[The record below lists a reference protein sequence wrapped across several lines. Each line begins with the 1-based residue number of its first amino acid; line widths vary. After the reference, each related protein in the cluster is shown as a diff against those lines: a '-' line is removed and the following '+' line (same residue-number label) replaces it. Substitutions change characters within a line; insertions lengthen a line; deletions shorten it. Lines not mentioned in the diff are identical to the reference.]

1 MSYPYFVYSLIYGR
15 WTASTENLYLQGF
28 VVMVS
33 VRKRFIAAALL
44 AALVAPI
51 LSVPVTAVE
60 NAPRKIM
67 TGWVPYYSMKT
78 ALPDVLNNIDLI
90 KEVMPFWYTLKFNGK
105 SKESYVADLYT
116 PANPSVPIAEPLTAM
131 RNAGLSIIPTI
142 TDGTDKLVLAGLLK
156 NPTSR
161 TQTVNA
167 IMNLVR
173 TNNYDGIDLDFEG
186 FAFVDGN
193 STWTSTAPSWVAFVK
208 ELSTALHAENK
219 LLSVSTP
226 YVLNPKDA
234 QKGYYVYAWAA
245 IASSIDK
252 LRIMTYDYSVAK
264 VGPLGPIT
272 WAERTVQYAVSI
284 MPASKVFVGVPG
296 YGRDWVTAV
305 TGVCPANVVN
315 TIKAGAKAATF
326 VMRDAQALAATYG
339 AIPTYDE
346 KFGEMTFSYQKVYNG
361 VTATGLATSCTA
373 SRTAWYQDARGWAL
387 RAALVTKYRI
397 GGITAWTFGMEEP
410 LAMESIR
417 QVAKAIAPDQV
428 NVTAAIDKTTI
439 DYGNPITVT
448 ATFTIKDKSP
458 VVGVPVRIEGKSS
471 GDSNWRT
478 LATVTTGIDGKIEK
492 AVLVGKS
499 TAVRIYSD
507 PTWERSEGVSSEFPI
522 TVNRLLVVNAPGTLK
537 ALASTSITGNIRPRV
552 AGASIQLE
560 KLVGKEWRQLDQS
573 VTTDAQGNFTL
584 TLAGQQR
591 GVASF
596 RVTVASDALWNVVT
610 SPIFNI
616 IIR

>member
-1 MSYPYFVYSLIYGR
+1 M
-15 WTASTENLYLQGF
+15 ENLSLQGC
-28 VVMVS
+28 VAMVN
-33 VRKRFIAAALL
+33 VRRKVLSALTVAALL
-44 AALVAPI
+44 LPVLSAPG
-51 LSVPVTAVE
+51 SSAD

-105 SKESYVADLYT
+105 TKEAYVADLYT
-116 PANPSVPIAEPLTAM
+116 PANPSVPISEPLTAM

-161 TQTVNA
+161 TQVVNA
-167 IMNLVR
+167 VMNLVR

-193 STWTSTAPSWVAFVK
+193 GTWTSTAPSWVAFVK
-208 ELSTALHAENK
+208 ELSVALRAEKK

-226 YVLNPKDA
+226 YVLNPNDK

-305 TGVCPANVVN
+305 NGVCPANVIN
-315 TIKAGAKAATF
+315 TVKAGAKAATF

-339 AIPTYDE
+339 AVPTYDE

-361 VTATGLATSCTA
+361 TTATGLATSCTA

-417 QVAKAIAPDQV
+417 QVAKSIAPDQV
-428 NVTAAIDKTTI
+428 NVTASIDKSLI

-458 VVGVPVRIEGKSS
+458 VAGIPVRIEGKSA
-471 GDSNWRT
+471 GESNWRT

-499 TAVRIYSD
+499 TAVRVFSD
-507 PTWERSEGVSSEFPI
+507 ATWERTEGQSSEFPI
-522 TVNRLLVVNAPGTLK
+522 TVNRLLVLSAPGTMRS
-537 ALASTSITGNIRPRV
+537 AATTAITGNIRPRI
-552 AGASIQLE
+552 AGASVQLE
-560 KLVGKEWRQLDQS
+560 MLVGKGWKAVDQA
-573 VTTDAQGNFTL
+573 VLTDAQGNFL
-584 TLAGQQR
+584 ITLAGQQR
-591 GVASF
+591 GVTSF

-610 SPIFNI
+610 SPTFNI

>member
-1 MSYPYFVYSLIYGR
+1 MGSSFHQGFAAMVKTQRKFIGVVAVATLFLSLI
-15 WTASTENLYLQGF
+15 STPI
-28 VVMVS
+28 S
-33 VRKRFIAAALL
+33 AADN
-44 AALVAPI
+44 P
-51 LSVPVTAVE
+51 
-60 NAPRKIM
+60 PRKIM

-90 KEVMPFWYTLKFNGK
+90 KEVMPFWYTLKFDGNAK
-105 SKESYVADLYT
+105 AAVVTDLYA
-116 PANPSVPIAEPLTAM
+116 PANPSVPISEPLTAM

-142 TDGTDKLVLAGLLK
+142 TDGTSKLVLAGLLK

-161 TQTVNA
+161 TQVVSA

-173 TNNYDGIDLDFEG
+173 ANNYDGIDIDFEG

-193 STWTSTAPSWVAFVK
+193 STWTSTAPSWVAFIK
-208 ELSTALHAENK
+208 ELSIALRAEKK

-226 YVLNPKDA
+226 YVLNPNEA
-234 QKGYYVYAWAA
+234 QKGYFVYAWAA

-252 LRIMTYDYSVAK
+252 LRIMTYDYSVSK
-264 VGPLGPIT
+264 VGPMGPIT
-272 WAERTVQYAVSI
+272 WAERTVQYAVSV

-315 TIKAGAKAATF
+315 SVKPGAKAATF
-326 VMRDAQALAATYG
+326 VMRDAVALAATYG
-339 AIPTYDE
+339 TVPRYDE

-361 VTATGLATSCTA
+361 TTATGLATSCTA

-417 QVAKAIAPDQV
+417 QVAKEIAPDQV
-428 NVTAAIDKTTI
+428 AVTAAIDNSTI

-458 VVGVPVRIEGKSS
+458 VAGVPVRIEGKSA
-471 GDSNWRT
+471 GDTNWRT

-499 TAVRIYSD
+499 TAVRVYSD
-507 PTWERSEGVSSEFPI
+507 STWERTEGASSEFPI
-522 TVNRLLVVNAPGTLK
+522 VVNRLLVISAPGTAK
-537 ALASTSITGNIRPRV
+537 SSVATVITGNIRPRI
-552 AGASIQLE
+552 AGASVQLE
-560 KLVGKEWRQLDQS
+560 KLVGKEWKPMDVAVL
-573 VTTDAQGNFTL
+573 TDAQGNFSL
-584 TLAGQQR
+584 NLSGQTR
-591 GVASF
+591 GVSSF
-596 RVTVASDALWNVVT
+596 RISVAADSLWSAVL

-616 IIR
+616 IVR

>member
-1 MSYPYFVYSLIYGR
+1 MMKSLNR
-15 WTASTENLYLQGF
+15 KYLGLTL
-28 VVMVS
+28 
-33 VRKRFIAAALL
+33 AAALIFPIL
-44 AALVAPI
+44 AAPSGLADNP
-51 LSVPVTAVE
+51 
-60 NAPRKIM
+60 PRKIM
-67 TGWVPYYSMKT
+67 TGWIPYYSMKT

-105 SKESYVADLYT
+105 SKEAVVTDLYA
-116 PANPSVPIAEPLTAM
+116 PANPSVPISEPLNAL
-131 RNAGLSIIPTI
+131 RNAGLAIIPTI

-156 NPTSR
+156 NPTAR
-161 TQTVNA
+161 TQIVTA

-193 STWTSTAPSWVAFVK
+193 TTWTSTAPSWVAFVK
-208 ELSTALHAENK
+208 ELSTALRVEK
-219 LLSVSTP
+219 KVLSVSTP

-245 IASSIDK
+245 IADYIDK
-252 LRIMTYDYSVAK
+252 LRIMTYDYSVSK

-284 MPASKVFVGVPG
+284 MPASKIFVGVPG

-305 TGVCPANVVN
+305 AGVCPANVVN
-315 TIKAGAKAATF
+315 TIKPGAKAATF
-326 VMRDAQALAATYG
+326 VMRDAVSLAATYG
-339 AIPTYDE
+339 AVPTYDE

-361 VTATGLATSCTA
+361 TTATGLATSCTA
-373 SRTAWYQDARGWAL
+373 NRTAWYQDARGWAL

-428 NVTAAIDKTTI
+428 SVTSSINTSTI
-439 DYGNPITVT
+439 EYGNPITVS

-458 VVGVPVRIEGKSS
+458 LSGIPVRIEGKSL

-478 LATVTTGIDGKIEK
+478 LATVTTGADGKVEK
-492 AVLVGKS
+492 SLLVGKS
-499 TAVRIYSD
+499 TAIRLYSE
-507 PTWERSEGVSSEFPI
+507 PTWERSEGASTEFPI
-522 TVNRLLVVNAPGTLK
+522 TVNRLLALSAPGTAK
-537 ALASTSITGNIRPRV
+537 ASSPLTITGNIRPRL
-552 AGASIQLE
+552 AGVSIQIE
-560 KLVGKEWRQLDQS
+560 KLVGKEWRAQGLP
-573 VTTDAQGNFTL
+573 VLTDAQGNFTA
-584 TLAGQQR
+584 TLQGEMR
-591 GVASF
+591 GIIGLRVNVAADS
-596 RVTVASDALWNVVT
+596 LWNIVT
-610 SPIFNI
+610 SPAFNI

>member
-1 MSYPYFVYSLIYGR
+1 MESSFH
-15 WTASTENLYLQGF
+15 QGF
-28 VVMVS
+28 VAMVNARRKLIS
-33 VRKRFIAAALL
+33 VVTVATLL
-44 AALVAPI
+44 LPLISAPI
-51 LSVPVTAVE
+51 SAADNP
-60 NAPRKIM
+60 PRKIM

-90 KEVMPFWYTLKFNGK
+90 KEVMPFWYTLKFDGK
-105 SKESYVADLYT
+105 AKAAVITDLYAS
-116 PANPSVPIAEPLTAM
+116 ANPSVPISEPLNAM

-161 TQTVNA
+161 TQVVSA

-173 TNNYDGIDLDFEG
+173 TNNYDGIDIDFEG

-193 STWTSTAPSWVAFVK
+193 TTWTSTAPSWIAFIK
-208 ELSTALHAENK
+208 ELSIALRAEKK

-226 YVLNPKDA
+226 YVLNPNEV
-234 QKGYYVYAWAA
+234 QKGYFVYAWSA
-245 IASSIDK
+245 IASFIDK
-252 LRIMTYDYSVAK
+252 LRIMTYDYSVSK

-305 TGVCPANVVN
+305 SGVCPANVVN
-315 TIKAGAKAATF
+315 SVKPGAKAATF
-326 VMRDAQALAATYG
+326 VMRDAAALAATYG
-339 AIPTYDE
+339 AVPRYDE

-361 VTATGLATSCTA
+361 TTATGLATSCTA

-417 QVAKAIAPDQV
+417 QVAKEIAPDQIA
-428 NVTAAIDKTTI
+428 VTAAIDNSTI

-458 VVGVPVRIEGKSS
+458 VAGVPVRIEGKSA

-499 TAVRIYSD
+499 TAVRVYSD
-507 PTWERSEGVSSEFPI
+507 ATWERTEGLSSEFPI
-522 TVNRLLVVNAPGTLK
+522 TVNRLLVITAPGTVK
-537 ALASTSITGNIRPRV
+537 SASPAIITGNIRPRI
-552 AGASIQLE
+552 AGASVQLE
-560 KLVGKEWRQLDQS
+560 KLVGKDWKPLD
-573 VTTDAQGNFTL
+573 VPVLTDAQGNFSL
-584 TLAGQQR
+584 NLSAQSR
-591 GVASF
+591 GVHSF
-596 RVTVASDALWNVVT
+596 RISVAADSLWSAVS

-616 IIR
+616 IVR

>member
-1 MSYPYFVYSLIYGR
+1 M
-15 WTASTENLYLQGF
+15 
-28 VVMVS
+28 
-33 VRKRFIAAALL
+33 RKTSRKLSHVAL
-44 AALVAPI
+44 AATLLLTLFSTNSAEADNP
-51 LSVPVTAVE
+51 
-60 NAPRKIM
+60 PRKIM
-67 TGWVPYYSMKT
+67 TGWLPYYSMKT

-90 KEVMPFWYTLKFNGK
+90 KEVMPFWYTLKFDGK
-105 SKESYVADLYT
+105 KKTAYVADLT
-116 PANPSVPIAEPLTAM
+116 NTGKNPVTQLTESQTAIAALRQE
-131 RNAGLSIIPTI
+131 NVQIIPTI

-161 TQTVNA
+161 TQIVTA
-167 IMNLVR
+167 LMELVR
-173 TNNYDGIDLDFEG
+173 SNNYDGIDLDFEG

-193 STWTSTAPSWVAFVK
+193 ATWASTAPAWIAFVK
-208 ELSTALHAENK
+208 ELSVALRAEKK

-226 YVLNPKDA
+226 YVLNPNDA
-234 QKGYYVYAWAA
+234 QKGYFVYAWAA

-305 TGVCPANVVN
+305 NGICPSTVANV
-315 TIKAGAKAATF
+315 IKPGAKAATF
-326 VMRDAQALAATYG
+326 VMRDAVALAATYG
-339 AIPTYDE
+339 ATPTYDE
-346 KFGEMTFSYQKVYNG
+346 KFGESTFSYQKVYNG
-361 VTATGLATSCTA
+361 TTATGLATSCTA

-428 NVTAAIDKTTI
+428 SVTAAINQSII

-458 VVGVPVRIEGKSS
+458 LAGIPVRIEGKSA
-471 GDSNWRT
+471 GDTNWRS

-499 TAVRIYSD
+499 TAVRVYSD
-507 PTWERSEGVSSEFPI
+507 QTWERTEGVTSEFPI
-522 TVNRLLVVNAPGTLK
+522 TVNRLLVLSAPGTMK
-537 ALASTSITGNIRPRV
+537 ATADATITGNIRPRT
-552 AGASIQLE
+552 AGSSIQLE
-560 KLVGKEWRQLDQS
+560 KLVGKEWKAAGPAVL
-573 VTTDAQGNFTL
+573 TDAQGNFSL
-584 TLAGQQR
+584 TISGQQR
-591 GVASF
+591 GVLAF
-596 RVTVASDALWNVVT
+596 RVTVAADALWSVVT
-610 SPIFNI
+610 SPTFNI
-616 IIR
+616 IAR

>member
-1 MSYPYFVYSLIYGR
+1 MKKFWAKLTSIFVVCTL
-15 WTASTENLYLQGF
+15 GF
-28 VVMVS
+28 VLVPTS
-33 VRKRFIAAALL
+33 AL
-44 AALVAPI
+44 AADNP
-51 LSVPVTAVE
+51 
-60 NAPRKIM
+60 PRKIM

-90 KEVMPFWYTLKFNGK
+90 KEVMPFWYTLKFDGK
-105 SKESYVADLYT
+105 AKAAVITDLYA
-116 PANPSVPIAEPLTAM
+116 PANPSVPITEPLNAM

-156 NPTSR
+156 NPASR
-161 TQTVNA
+161 TQIVSA

-193 STWTSTAPSWVAFVK
+193 TTWTSTAPSWIAFVK
-208 ELSTALHAENK
+208 ELSSALHAEKK

-226 YVLNPKDA
+226 YVLNPSEA
-234 QKGYYVYAWAA
+234 QKGYFVYAWAA

-252 LRIMTYDYSVAK
+252 LRIMTYDYSVSK

-272 WAERTVQYAVSI
+272 WAERTVQYAISI

-305 TGVCPANVVN
+305 SGVCPANVINAV
-315 TIKAGAKAATF
+315 KPGAKAATF
-326 VMRDAQALAATYG
+326 VMRDAVALAATYG
-339 AIPTYDE
+339 SVPTYDE
-346 KFGEMTFSYQKVYNG
+346 KSGEMTFSYQKVYNG
-361 VTATGLATSCTA
+361 TTATGLATSCTA
-373 SRTAWYQDARGWAL
+373 SRIAWYQDARGWAL

-417 QVAKAIAPDQV
+417 QVAKEIAPDQV
-428 NVTAAIDKTTI
+428 TVTASINNSTI

-458 VVGVPVRIEGKSS
+458 VAGVPVRIEGKSA
-471 GDSNWRT
+471 GDTNWRT

-499 TAVRIYSD
+499 TAVRVYSD
-507 PTWERSEGVSSEFPI
+507 STWERSEGSSSEFPI
-522 TVNRLLVVNAPGTLK
+522 VVNRLLVISAPGTVK
-537 ALASTSITGNIRPRV
+537 SSSSTVITGNIRPRV
-552 AGASIQLE
+552 AGASVQLE
-560 KLVGKEWRQLDQS
+560 KLVGKDWKQVDQP
-573 VTTDAQGNFTL
+573 VLTDPQGNFSL
-584 TLAGQQR
+584 NLSGQSR
-591 GVASF
+591 GVISF
-596 RVTVASDALWNVVT
+596 RVLIAADALWSSVA

-616 IIR
+616 IVR

>member
-1 MSYPYFVYSLIYGR
+1 MKKFWAKLTSIFVVCTL
-15 WTASTENLYLQGF
+15 GF
-28 VVMVS
+28 VLVPTS
-33 VRKRFIAAALL
+33 AL
-44 AALVAPI
+44 AADNP
-51 LSVPVTAVE
+51 
-60 NAPRKIM
+60 PRKIM

-90 KEVMPFWYTLKFNGK
+90 KEVMPFWYTLKFDGK
-105 SKESYVADLYT
+105 AKAAVITDLYA
-116 PANPSVPIAEPLTAM
+116 PANPSVPITEPLNAM

-156 NPTSR
+156 NPASR
-161 TQTVNA
+161 TQIVSA

-193 STWTSTAPSWVAFVK
+193 TTWTSTAPSWVAFVK
-208 ELSTALHAENK
+208 ELSSALHAEKK

-226 YVLNPKDA
+226 YVLNPTEA
-234 QKGYYVYAWAA
+234 QKGYFVYAWAA

-252 LRIMTYDYSVAK
+252 LRIMTYDYSVSK

-272 WAERTVQYAVSI
+272 WAERTVQYAISI

-305 TGVCPANVVN
+305 SGVCPANVINAV
-315 TIKAGAKAATF
+315 KPGAKAATF
-326 VMRDAQALAATYG
+326 VMRDAVALAATYG
-339 AIPTYDE
+339 SVPTYDE
-346 KFGEMTFSYQKVYNG
+346 KSGEMTFSYQKVYNG
-361 VTATGLATSCTA
+361 TTATGLATSCTA
-373 SRTAWYQDARGWAL
+373 SRIAWYQDARGWAL

-417 QVAKAIAPDQV
+417 QVAKEIAPDQV
-428 NVTAAIDKTTI
+428 TVTASINNSTI

-458 VVGVPVRIEGKSS
+458 VAGVPVRIEGKSA
-471 GDSNWRT
+471 GDTNWRT

-499 TAVRIYSD
+499 TAVRVYSD
-507 PTWERSEGVSSEFPI
+507 STWERSEGSSSEFPI
-522 TVNRLLVVNAPGTLK
+522 VVNRLLVISAPGTVK
-537 ALASTSITGNIRPRV
+537 SSASTVITGNIRPRI
-552 AGASIQLE
+552 AGASVQLE
-560 KLVGKEWRQLDQS
+560 KLVGKDWKQVDQP
-573 VTTDAQGNFTL
+573 VLTDPQGNFSLNL
-584 TLAGQQR
+584 TAQSR
-591 GVASF
+591 GVISF
-596 RVTVASDALWNVVT
+596 RVLVAADALWSSVA

-616 IIR
+616 IVR